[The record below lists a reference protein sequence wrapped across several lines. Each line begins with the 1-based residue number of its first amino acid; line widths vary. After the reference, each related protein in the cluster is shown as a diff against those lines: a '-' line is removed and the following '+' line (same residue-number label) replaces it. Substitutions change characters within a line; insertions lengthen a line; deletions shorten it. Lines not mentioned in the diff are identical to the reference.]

1 MGKLQFLT
9 PWGGCDGGEELE
21 VPSPGILS
29 LCLIPFPKAKRG
41 KALRDRGRLLQFA
54 QLRNGGIKSLLIP
67 LIC

>member
-9 PWGGCDGGEELE
+9 PRGGCDGGEELE
-21 VPSPGILS
+21 VSSSGILS
-29 LCLIPFPKAKRG
+29 LCPIPFPKAKRG
-41 KALRDRGRLLQFA
+41 KALRDRARLLLFA